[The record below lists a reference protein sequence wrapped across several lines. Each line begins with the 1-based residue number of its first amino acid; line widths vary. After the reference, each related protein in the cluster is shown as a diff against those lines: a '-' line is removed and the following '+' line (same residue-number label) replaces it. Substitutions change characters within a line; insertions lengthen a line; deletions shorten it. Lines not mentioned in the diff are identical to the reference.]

1 MILFQLT
8 LKHHNLKHQVRVF
21 FKNLKHFSNHSL
33 CSNTSMTVLKH
44 VYGGIK
50 KMSNYVSVT
59 KLGILACWK
68 GDTNVRCMIYEKKPA
83 ALI

>member
-1 MILFQLT
+1 
-8 LKHHNLKHQVRVF
+8 
-21 FKNLKHFSNHSL
+21 
-33 CSNTSMTVLKH
+33 MTVLKH